1 MTGTDWRA
9 WLRDTAALTAAVALA
24 LLVLWQVGR
33 DVVAASYAAGY
44 NAEHPHDVLR
54 ELAAVT
60 HTARTRDGIM
70 WIVTAPTCAKE
81 EP

>member
-33 DVVAASYAAGY
+33 DVVAAGY